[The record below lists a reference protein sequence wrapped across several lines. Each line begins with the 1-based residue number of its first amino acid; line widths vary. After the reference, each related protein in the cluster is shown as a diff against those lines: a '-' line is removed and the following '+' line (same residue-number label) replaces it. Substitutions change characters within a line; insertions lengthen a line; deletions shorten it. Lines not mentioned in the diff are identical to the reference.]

1 MQMESH
7 EDSSYNSG
15 MDSDPES
22 DPDSPEKLLNTWL
35 GELDNLTV
43 VCTSFTLAY
52 CGSKVLFR
60 LKARYTTR
68 QHDFMI

>member
-1 MQMESH
+1 MESH

-43 VCTSFTLAY
+43 VRTSRIIMLSAVYKFLCFA
-52 CGSKVLFR
+52 
-60 LKARYTTR
+60 
-68 QHDFMI
+68 

>member
-1 MQMESH
+1 MCDGRGLLQSRSQMESH

-43 VCTSFTLAY
+43 VRTSRIIMLSAVYKFVCFA
-52 CGSKVLFR
+52 
-60 LKARYTTR
+60 
-68 QHDFMI
+68 